1 MKQTDP
7 TLSTDSNVTIFGAGP
22 AGLACGWAMEEA
34 GNKNYSIFEK
44 SSVHGGNART
54 IKSGEFLYDTGPH
67 RFHASDVEATRR
79 ISELMGT
86 NLHSVE
92 APARIWWQG
101 RFVDFP
107 LRPLQI
113 LKNGGLPYTIRAAKD
128 LVLSRFRSNKDES
141 PEDFAEYAQSR
152 FGDTI
157 AKTFLIPFSER
168 LWGLPASELSP
179 DIAGRRLPGF
189 SIPGL
194 IKEALLRSKKS
205 DHLEGRFLYP
215 KLGYGEISDRMANQ
229 ISHDKLHYNHRIE
242 GIGTEDN
249 RISTVSVNTG
259 MGSHKITPA
268 AVINTLPITSIVNMM
283 NPKPPEEV
291 LTAAAQ
297 LKFRD
302 VVLVAIFLDQHS
314 ISDAA
319 VTYFQGPQYEFS
331 RAHEP
336 RNRSLDMSPQGKTSL
351 VVEFPCFN
359 GDDIWNRDS
368 DTLATGLIRQLDQ
381 MGLIDASLVSRYDTH
396 RLENAYPVYFK
407 GYETISEIVLSYL
420 RRFENFWT
428 LGRGGSYFY
437 GHLHDFVSD
446 GFEIANSVINANIG
460 KTKPV
465 HEPTSL

>member
-1 MKQTDP
+1 MNQSNPD
-7 TLSTDSNVTIFGAGP
+7 LSINSDVAILGAGP
-22 AGLACGWAMEEA
+22 AGLACGWAMEKS

-67 RFHASDVEATRR
+67 RFHARDVEATTR
-79 ISELMGT
+79 ISALMGT
-86 NLHSVE
+86 NLHTVD

-107 LRPLQI
+107 LRPLQV
-113 LKNGGLPYTIRAAKD
+113 LKNGGFMYTIRAAKD
-128 LVLSRFRSNKDES
+128 LALSRFKSNRYET
-141 PEDFAEYAQSR
+141 PQDFAQYATSR
-152 FGDTI
+152 FGNTI
-157 AKTFLIPFSER
+157 AETFLIPFSER

-194 IKEALLRSKKS
+194 IKEALLRSQKS

-229 ISHDKLHYNHRIE
+229 LSGDKLHYNHRID
-242 GIGTEDN
+242 GIETQDYRISKIQVDTGTE
-249 RISTVSVNTG
+249 SYE
-259 MGSHKITPA
+259 ITPR
-268 AVINTLPITSIVNMM
+268 AVINTLPITSVVNIM
-283 NPKPPEEV
+283 NPEPPKEV
-291 LTAAAQ
+291 LMAAAQ
-297 LKFRD
+297 LKFRN
-302 VVLVAIFLDQHS
+302 VVLVALFLDQPY

-319 VTYFQGPQYEFS
+319 VTYFQGPQHEFS

-336 RNRSLDMSPQGKTSL
+336 RNRSTDMSPQGKTSL

-359 GDDIWNRDS
+359 GDDVWNRDPEV
-368 DTLATGLIRQLDQ
+368 LANGLIKQLDQ
-381 MGLIDASLVSRYDTH
+381 MGLITASRVSGYDTH

-420 RRFENFWT
+420 HRFENLWT

-437 GHLHDFVSD
+437 GHLHDFVTD
-446 GFEIANSVINANIG
+446 GFEVVNSMINADTG
-460 KTKPV
+460 KIKP
-465 HEPTSL
+465 EPQTTSF